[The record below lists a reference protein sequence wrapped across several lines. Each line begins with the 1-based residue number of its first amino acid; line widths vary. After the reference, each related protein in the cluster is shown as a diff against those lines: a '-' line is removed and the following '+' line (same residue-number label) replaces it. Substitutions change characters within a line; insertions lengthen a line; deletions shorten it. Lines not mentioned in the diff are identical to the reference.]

1 MSVQANK
8 SELTLG
14 PVLFNWQPETWRDF
28 YFRIADEAPVTSVY
42 LGEAVCFKRA
52 PLFESYLAEVAA
64 RLRTARKTVVRSTLA
79 EVMSKQ
85 ERQLVE
91 DVCAEETA
99 PVEANDGSALLHLR
113 GRPHYV
119 GPFINVYNER
129 TLAVLAGN
137 GARNVCLPPEM
148 PASAIRALVPH
159 AAKFGVMTEVQVFGR
174 VGLALSARCYHARA
188 HGRTKDSCQ
197 FVCNEDPDG
206 MTLRTLEDKP
216 FLTVNGIQ
224 TLSHDYLNLVD
235 ELGEL
240 QDMGVRASGCRRK
253 AATWWR
259 WRTSS
264 APRSTAA
271 SRRPKRRHASTPSRS
286 RRRSPTASITA
297 SRAIA
302 GNARKCPDAPAYPG
316 NCRKIWPYR
325 HSLTLPLKMRPASP

>member
-1 MSVQANK
+1 MEMSVQANR

-14 PVLFNWQPETWRDF
+14 PVLFNWEPERWRDF
-28 YFRIADEAPVTSVY
+28 YFRIADEAPVTAVY
-42 LGEAVCFKRA
+42 LGEVVCFKRA
-52 PLFESYLAEVAA
+52 PLFESYVAEVAA

-85 ERQLVE
+85 ERQLVDE
-91 DVCAEETA
+91 VCAEETA
-99 PVEANDGSALLHLR
+99 PVEANDGSALLRLR

-148 PASAIRALVPH
+148 PAGAIRALADEAV
-159 AAKFGVMTEVQVFGR
+159 KLGVMTEVQVFGR

-188 HGRTKDSCQ
+188 HGRSKDSCQ

-206 MTLRTLEDKP
+206 MTLRTLEDQP

-224 TLSHDYLNLVD
+224 TMSHDYLNLAG

-240 QDMGVRASGCRRK
+240 QPMGVTRFRLSPQSCDMVAVAGIFRDALDGAID
-253 AATWWR
+253 AAEAGAKLEAMQLG
-259 WRTSS
+259 
-264 APRSTAA
+264 APFSNGFYRGARGHGWQPAA
-271 SRRPKRRHASTPSRS
+271 
-286 RRRSPTASITA
+286 
-297 SRAIA
+297 
-302 GNARKCPDAPAYPG
+302 N
-316 NCRKIWPYR
+316 
-325 HSLTLPLKMRPASP
+325 